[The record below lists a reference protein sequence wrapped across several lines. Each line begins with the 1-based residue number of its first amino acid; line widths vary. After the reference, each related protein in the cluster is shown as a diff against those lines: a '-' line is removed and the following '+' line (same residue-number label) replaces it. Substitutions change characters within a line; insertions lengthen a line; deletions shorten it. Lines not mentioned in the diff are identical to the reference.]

1 LRGSFILLAGGLLL
15 MAAGPARA
23 AGPEADVRAVIGR
36 VTEGFATYNAA
47 EVASCYTDNAVWQNP
62 FGVRLKGAGQIKK
75 FLTVLFQRPGYRSG
89 RDTSAPVIQNVR
101 MLGPDVAVVWSEEM
115 SSGQVENG
123 KPIGDRHSHYLE
135 VLHRTA
141 KGWLITDD
149 MIMDERPI

>member
-1 LRGSFILLAGGLLL
+1 
-15 MAAGPARA
+15 
-23 AGPEADVRAVIGR
+23 
-36 VTEGFATYNAA
+36 
-47 EVASCYTDNAVWQNP
+47 
-62 FGVRLKGAGQIKK
+62 
-75 FLTVLFQRPGYRSG
+75 
-89 RDTSAPVIQNVR
+89 
-101 MLGPDVAVVWSEEM
+101 MLGPDVAVVWSEET